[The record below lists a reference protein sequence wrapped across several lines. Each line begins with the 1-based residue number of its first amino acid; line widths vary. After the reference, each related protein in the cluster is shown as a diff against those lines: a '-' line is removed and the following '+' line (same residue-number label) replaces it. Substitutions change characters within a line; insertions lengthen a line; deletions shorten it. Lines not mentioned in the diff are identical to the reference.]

1 MKDHFM
7 TIEVGDD
14 ADNDTIQY
22 LAQEEIDNWVNNN
35 IYGIVDLNVSFTI
48 SCKIEPKKIWQRS
61 HKLHNLPASA

>member
-35 IYGIVDLNVSFTI
+35 IYGIVDSWE
-48 SCKIEPKKIWQRS
+48 KI
-61 HKLHNLPASA
+61 

>member
-1 MKDHFM
+1 M

-35 IYGIVDLNVSFTI
+35 IYGIVDSWE
-48 SCKIEPKKIWQRS
+48 KI
-61 HKLHNLPASA
+61 